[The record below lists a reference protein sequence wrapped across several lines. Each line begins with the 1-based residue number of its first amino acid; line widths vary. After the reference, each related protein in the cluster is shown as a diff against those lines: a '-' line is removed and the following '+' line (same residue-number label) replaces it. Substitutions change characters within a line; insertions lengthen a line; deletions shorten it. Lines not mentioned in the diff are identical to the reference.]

1 MMSVHAPSRPPAGI
15 STTSPRRRAITAAVF
30 FLVALSWSP
39 LLPGMLGVPFSVAL
53 FGACVVLAA
62 LTAGERGLHPG
73 IVALCMLL
81 LSASLLLLLLSQ
93 SQLLLLRTAPL
104 PLLIFAAWQTSAAR
118 WLPARLCHLL
128 TTFLLI
134 GVAGAVV
141 GLVYALGGGQPILS
155 IVNIDGREN
164 ELYLTTMSNYN
175 FLGVIRPSFIYDEPG
190 AFSFILCATVAL
202 REVLGLPRRP
212 SYLLLIGGLVTFS
225 LIHLLI
231 TLIYFAFR
239 FGVLRTSALVA
250 SLLVSLAPVAVQTE
264 ELEFFVSRF
273 SVEDGQFAGDN
284 RSNQLENFFAV
295 VHPSMLLFGDVEC
308 HSRAE
313 RVCEEHGDITSSP
326 ATPTYRGGVMA
337 LLMQLGVHAALV
349 VAFWRSARWRF
360 SALAMTLMLLQRPY
374 FDISGYGFITVLLI
388 FLMLGQRSG
397 RDLPSLVQRDSKSHL
412 LPL

>member
-1 MMSVHAPSRPPAGI
+1 MTSVPALSRPRAGI
-15 STTSPRRRAITAAVF
+15 SATSLRRQAITAAAF

-39 LLPGMLGVPFSVAL
+39 LLPGMLGLPFSVAL
-53 FGACVVLAA
+53 FGACVVLVA
-62 LTAGERGLHPG
+62 LTAAERGVHPG
-73 IVALCMLL
+73 IVTLCMLM
-81 LSASLLLLLLSQ
+81 LSASLLMFLLSQ

-104 PLLIFAAWQTSAAR
+104 PLLIFAAWQTHAAR
-118 WLPARLCHLL
+118 WLPPRLCHLL

-134 GVAGAVV
+134 GVAGALV
-141 GLVYALGGGQPILS
+141 GLVYALGGGDPVLS

-225 LIHLLI
+225 LTHLLI
-231 TLIYFAFR
+231 TLTYLAFR
-239 FGVLRTSALVA
+239 VGVLRTSALVA
-250 SLLVSLAPVAVQTE
+250 ALLVSLAPVAVQIE

-273 SVEDGQFAGDN
+273 SIEDGQFAGDN
-284 RSNQLENFFAV
+284 RSNQLENFFDV
-295 VHPSMLLFGDVEC
+295 VHPRMVLFGDVEC
-308 HSRAE
+308 QSRPE

-326 ATPTYRGGVMA
+326 ATPTYRGGVVA
-337 LLMQLGVHAALV
+337 LLMQLGVHAALL
-349 VAFWRSARWRF
+349 VAFWRSVHWRF

-388 FLMLGQRSG
+388 FLMLARKTARVS
-397 RDLPSLVQRDSKSHL
+397 PSLLERGAGPRSLAV
-412 LPL
+412 